1 MVRDDEMRQ
10 LIMQDPDVDIISVL
24 QELITWEDS
33 LCGDMFD
40 NTVVNTLESVIDIII
55 DNIKE

>member
-40 NTVVNTLESVIDIII
+40 NTVAHTLESVIDIII